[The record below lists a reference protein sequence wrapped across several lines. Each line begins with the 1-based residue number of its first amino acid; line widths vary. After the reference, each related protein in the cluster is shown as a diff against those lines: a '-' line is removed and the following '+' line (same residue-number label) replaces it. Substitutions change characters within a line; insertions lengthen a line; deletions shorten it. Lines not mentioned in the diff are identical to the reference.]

1 MDYPNFIFFCLLRLC
16 DAIIFRFLKIK
27 GSYFEIFFIDE
38 FRKIVTSTFDIVRLA
53 LKNSL

>member
-1 MDYPNFIFFCLLRLC
+1 MDYPNFIFFCLLKLY

-38 FRKIVTSTFDIVRLA
+38 FMKIVTSTFDIVRLA